1 MVTAVSKLQ
10 LKMDFE
16 PGITEQFR
24 TLKQCVA
31 AVVYGYRGGL
41 NAVAGACDVSP
52 STLSRMLNENEDDP
66 RHFPLDFL
74 PLVIEATGDLRP
86 LQWLA
91 AKFLPNDAMR
101 YEAALARFE
110 QFVSHGSQLVAD
122 FAALN
127 RKEKAG
133 KK

>member
-1 MVTAVSKLQ
+1 MVTTVSKLQ

-41 NAVAGACDVSP
+41 NSVAAACDVSP

-66 RHFPLDFL
+66 RHLPLDFL
-74 PLVIEATGDLRP
+74 PLIIAATDDIRP

-91 AKFLPNDAMR
+91 AKFIPDENMR
-101 YEAALARFE
+101 RDAALSRIE
-110 QFVSHGSQLVAD
+110 QLLPQLMAD
-122 FAALN
+122 VNLL
-127 RKEKAG
+127 KKG
-133 KK
+133 KG

>member
-1 MVTAVSKLQ
+1 MVAAVAKHQ
-10 LKMDFE
+10 LRLDFE

-41 NAVAGACDVSP
+41 NSVAGACDVSP

-66 RHFPLDFL
+66 RHLPLDFL
-74 PLVIEATGDLRP
+74 PKIIEATGDLRP

-91 AKFLPNDAMR
+91 AKFLPDDNMR
-101 YEAALARFE
+101 RDAALARLE
-110 QFVSHGSQLVAD
+110 QLLPLMAAD
-122 FAALN
+122 MATLRGG
-127 RKEKAG
+127 RK
-133 KK
+133 

>member
-31 AVVYGYRGGL
+31 AVVYGFRGGL
-41 NAVAGACDVSP
+41 NSVAAACDVSP

-66 RHFPLDFL
+66 RHLPLDFL
-74 PLVIEATGDLRP
+74 PLIVEVTGDLRP

-91 AKFLPNDAMR
+91 AKFLPDDNMR
-101 YEAALARFE
+101 REAALSRIE
-110 QFVSHGSQLVAD
+110 QLLPQLLADVS
-122 FAALN
+122 AL
-127 RKEKAG
+127 KKG
-133 KK
+133 KG

>member
-1 MVTAVSKLQ
+1 
-10 LKMDFE
+10 MDFE

-41 NAVAGACDVSP
+41 NSVAAACDVSP

-66 RHFPLDFL
+66 RHLPLDFL
-74 PLVIEATGDLRP
+74 PLIVEATGDIRP

-91 AKFLPNDAMR
+91 ARFVPDDDMR
-101 YEAALARFE
+101 REAALSRIE
-110 QFVSHGSQLVAD
+110 QLLPGLVAD
-122 FAALN
+122 VATLKGGSTK
-127 RKEKAG
+127 RRS
-133 KK
+133 

>member
-1 MVTAVSKLQ
+1 MVTGVAKHQ

-41 NAVAGACDVSP
+41 NSVAAACDVSP

-66 RHFPLDFL
+66 RHLPLDFL

-91 AKFLPNDAMR
+91 AKFLPDDAMR
-101 YEAALARFE
+101 REAALSRVE
-110 QFVSHGSQLVAD
+110 QLLPSLEAAVAT
-122 FAALN
+122 LRSGV
-127 RKEKAG
+127 RK
-133 KK
+133 

>member
-41 NAVAGACDVSP
+41 NSVAAACDVSP

-66 RHFPLDFL
+66 RHLPLDFL
-74 PLVIEATGDLRP
+74 PSIIEATGDIRP

-91 AKFLPNDAMR
+91 AKFLPDDNMR
-101 YEAALARFE
+101 REAALASIE
-110 QFVSHGSQLVAD
+110 QLFPQLVA
-122 FAALN
+122 AVATL
-127 RKEKAG
+127 KKGKA
-133 KK
+133 

>member
-1 MVTAVSKLQ
+1 MVTAVAKHQ

-41 NAVAGACDVSP
+41 SSVAAACDVSP

-66 RHFPLDFL
+66 RHLPLDFL
-74 PLVIEATGDLRP
+74 PLIIEATGDIRP

-91 AKFLPNDAMR
+91 AKFLPDDNMRRDAAISR
-101 YEAALARFE
+101 IE
-110 QFVSHGSQLVAD
+110 QLLPVLVAD
-122 FAALN
+122 MATL
-127 RKEKAG
+127 KAG
-133 KK
+133 RK

>member
-1 MVTAVSKLQ
+1 MVTAVSKHQ

-16 PGITEQFR
+16 PGITDQFR

-41 NAVAGACDVSP
+41 NSVAASCDVSP

-66 RHFPLDFL
+66 RHLPLDFL
-74 PLVIEATGDLRP
+74 PSIIDATGDLRP

-91 AKFLPNDAMR
+91 AKFLPNDDMR
-101 YEAALARFE
+101 REAAIDRIN
-110 QFVSHGSQLVAD
+110 QLLPLLFADVAT
-122 FAALN
+122 L
-127 RKEKAG
+127 KKG
-133 KK
+133 KS

>member
-1 MVTAVSKLQ
+1 MVTAFSKPQ
-10 LKMDFE
+10 LRLDFE

-41 NAVAGACDVSP
+41 SSVAAACDVSP

-66 RHFPLDFL
+66 RHLPLDFL
-74 PLVIEATGDLRP
+74 PLIIAATADIRP

-91 AKFLPNDAMR
+91 AKFLPDDEMR
-101 YEAALARFE
+101 REAALSRIE
-110 QFVSHGSQLVAD
+110 QILPSLVAD
-122 FAALN
+122 VALLKGGAVK
-127 RKEKAG
+127 RKP
-133 KK
+133 

>member
-1 MVTAVSKLQ
+1 MVAPVAKHQFKL
-10 LKMDFE
+10 DFE

-41 NAVAGACDVSP
+41 TAVAGACDVSP

-66 RHFPLDFL
+66 RHLPLDFL
-74 PLVIEATGDLRP
+74 PSIIEATGDIRP

-91 AKFLPNDAMR
+91 AKFLPDDNMR
-101 YEAALARFE
+101 REAALSRIE
-110 QFVSHGSQLVAD
+110 QLLPQLMADVSTL
-122 FAALN
+122 
-127 RKEKAG
+127 
-133 KK
+133 KKGRG

>member
-41 NAVAGACDVSP
+41 NSVAAACDVSP

-66 RHFPLDFL
+66 RHLPLDFL
-74 PLVIEATGDLRP
+74 PQIIEATGDIRP

-91 AKFLPNDAMR
+91 AKFLPDDNMR
-101 YEAALARFE
+101 REAAISRIEQLLPLLA
-110 QFVSHGSQLVAD
+110 AD
-122 FAALN
+122 LSTL
-127 RKEKAG
+127 
-133 KK
+133 KKGRG

>member
-1 MVTAVSKLQ
+1 MVTAISKHQ

-41 NAVAGACDVSP
+41 SSVAAACDVSP

-66 RHFPLDFL
+66 RHLPLDFL
-74 PLVIEATGDLRP
+74 PSIIATTGDLRP

-91 AKFLPNDAMR
+91 AKFIPDENARRDTALSRIEQLLP
-101 YEAALARFE
+101 
-110 QFVSHGSQLVAD
+110 QLIADVAS
-122 FAALN
+122 L
-127 RKEKAG
+127 
-133 KK
+133 KKGRS

>member
-1 MVTAVSKLQ
+1 MVAAVSKHQ
-10 LKMDFE
+10 VKMDFE

-41 NAVAGACDVSP
+41 SSVAAACDVSP

-66 RHFPLDFL
+66 RHLPLSFL
-74 PLVIEATGDLRP
+74 PSIIEATGDLRP

-91 AKFLPNDAMR
+91 AKYLPDDNMR
-101 YEAALARFE
+101 REAAISRIEALIPQLA
-110 QFVSHGSQLVAD
+110 AD
-122 FAALN
+122 LATL
-127 RKEKAG
+127 KKG
-133 KK
+133 KG